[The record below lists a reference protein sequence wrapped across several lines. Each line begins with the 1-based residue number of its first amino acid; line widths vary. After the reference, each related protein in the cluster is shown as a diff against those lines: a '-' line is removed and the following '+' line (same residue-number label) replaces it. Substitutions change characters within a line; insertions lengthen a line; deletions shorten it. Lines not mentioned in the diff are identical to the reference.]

1 MVRIGL
7 MASPK
12 SELDRR
18 RLMAGLGAA
27 ALAPIWPVTALAQG
41 RSSSPAAIAYLALK
55 AAPER
60 LKWRPDGP
68 ETSAWGL
75 TGSDLSWKR
84 GETAEITVGNGLQ
97 VPLALH
103 WRGVDGNNAAE
114 PLLARPQ
121 LAAGASETF
130 RLAFRHAGT
139 FLCDSGLLGD
149 GLAQPLRSKPLIV
162 LESEPAP
169 VGRDEVLLIEEWRLR
184 PDGTAIAPGIDA
196 KDTKP
201 LYTLNGQSSF
211 ELSVYRNER
220 LRLRFINASQRTVVA
235 VKLESHEVR
244 VMAIDGQPAEPFPAR
259 NGALVLAPGSRI
271 DAFVDTATTASI
283 MLHDGKEAH
292 TIGKLTISGSIDR
305 RGPLL
310 PAPPL
315 PSNGLPAQLDLK
327 NAQRFELALGAPP
340 DWARPAEFKAA
351 TPPAFRARTGRV
363 VVLALTNRAAIATVF
378 HLHGHH
384 FRLLDRLDDG
394 WKPFWLDTLAI
405 EPGQTQR
412 IAFLAEYPGRWLIE
426 QVATDWAAPRLI
438 RWYAVE

>member
-7 MASPK
+7 MASPE

-18 RLMAGLGAA
+18 RLMAGLGSA
-27 ALAPIWPVTALAQG
+27 ALVPIWPATALTQG
-41 RSSSPAAIAYLALK
+41 RPSPTSLSLK

-60 LKWRPDGP
+60 LKLRPDGP
-68 ETSAWGL
+68 ETSAWRL

-84 GETAEITVGNGLQ
+84 GETAEISVGNGLQ

-103 WRGVDGNNAAE
+103 WRGVDGANAAE
-114 PLLARPQ
+114 PLIVRPP

-139 FLCDSGLLGD
+139 SLCDPGLLGD
-149 GLAQPLRSKPLIV
+149 GQALPLRSKPLIV
-162 LESEPAP
+162 LESERVP
-169 VGRDEVLLIEEWRLR
+169 VDRDEVLLIEEWRLR
-184 PDGTAIAPGIDA
+184 PDGTAIAPGVDA
-196 KDTKP
+196 KDARP
-201 LYTLNGQSSF
+201 LYTLNGQTSF
-211 ELSVYRNER
+211 ELSAYGNQR
-220 LRLRFINASQRTVVA
+220 LRLRFINASQRTVLA
-235 VKLESHEVR
+235 VRLESHEVR

-259 NGALVLAPGSRI
+259 NGALVLAPGSRV
-271 DAFVDTATTASI
+271 DAFVDTATAASI
-283 MLHDGKEAH
+283 VLHDGKQAYP
-292 TIGKLTISGSIDR
+292 IGKLTISGQMER
-305 RGPLL
+305 RAPLM

-327 NAQRFELALGAPP
+327 NAQRFDLALGAPP
-340 DWARPAEFKAA
+340 DWARPADFKAA
-351 TPPAFRARTGRV
+351 APPAFRAKTGRV
-363 VVLALTNRAAIATVF
+363 VVLALANRAAITAVF

-412 IAFLAEYPGRWLIE
+412 IAFLAEYSGRWLIE
-426 QVATDWAAPRLI
+426 QAATDWAAPRLV